1 MHNVGYPRAIGAVSV
16 INHYYARDDIL
27 LGAFKGEFGENSS
40 GIYYLNYIYT
50 LHCWLISSLPNLSIV
65 TCVNCNAGAYIDDLV
80 DNFESPVKNYDQVD
94 EAVVTLRK
102 TLAAAE
108 VMEASLMM
116 FPYNRD
122 LQDSSV
128 VIVSVGFLQNLAG
141 LLQSPGDELSPS
153 SGYELVRDKVGGTL
167 DTALDTDLNLSTQ
180 VASVFVMGGYYPH
193 SDLFSEFNFN
203 CGRPFMGQV
212 IYTID

>member
-1 MHNVGYPRAIGAVSV
+1 M
-16 INHYYARDDIL
+16 
-27 LGAFKGEFGENSS
+27 
-40 GIYYLNYIYT
+40 
-50 LHCWLISSLPNLSIV
+50 
-65 TCVNCNAGAYIDDLV
+65 

-108 VMEASLMM
+108 VMHASFIM
-116 FPYNRD
+116 FPYNPD

-167 DTALDTDLNLSTQ
+167 EPGHCT
-180 VASVFVMGGYYPH
+180 GH
-193 SDLFSEFNFN
+193 
-203 CGRPFMGQV
+203 
-212 IYTID
+212 

>member
-1 MHNVGYPRAIGAVSV
+1 M
-16 INHYYARDDIL
+16 
-27 LGAFKGEFGENSS
+27 
-40 GIYYLNYIYT
+40 
-50 LHCWLISSLPNLSIV
+50 
-65 TCVNCNAGAYIDDLV
+65 

-94 EAVVTLRK
+94 EAEVTLRK

-108 VMEASLMM
+108 VMDASLMM

-141 LLQSPGDELSPS
+141 LLQSPGDEISPS
-153 SGYELVRDKVGGTL
+153 SGHELVRDKVGGPWSL